1 MNLQVFE
8 RKLPLRA
15 YPKKDL
21 NKILITVFVPWL
33 CKLLSLKDEVSAD
46 RLEMALPAIRTQCIG
61 MGFDEVKKMFESY
74 VDGGLPLEPRTNFF
88 DRVLLGKI
96 VKEWKILQLKKNPKK
111 VEKMQYSESELFII
125 NNKILHRFLEKYEK
139 DRFIDEE
146 LFYIYDILDK
156 RKLTNKS
163 LDYMNSIKKDII
175 FLLEKELNEKTSWAV
190 DERMG
195 FMQINPSKAVG
206 IKNKMIESAKEQ
218 KKFKEDILAINNGKY
233 AGFKNKCKILALEEF
248 FRNLYKHQDKLIK
261 FKNSLK

>member
-21 NKILITVFVPWL
+21 DKILITVFVPWL

-46 RLEMALPAIRTQCIG
+46 RLEMALPAIKTQCIG
-61 MGFDEVKKMFESY
+61 MGFEEVKKMFESY
-74 VDGGLPLEPRTNFF
+74 VDGDLPLEPRTNFF

-96 VKEWKILQLKKNPKK
+96 VKEWKILQHKKNPKK
-111 VEKMQYSESELFII
+111 VEIMQYSESELFII

-156 RKLTNKS
+156 RNLTNTS
-163 LDYMNSIKKDII
+163 LDYKNSIKKDAI
-175 FLLEKELNEKTSWAV
+175 FLLEKEINEKIATSV
-190 DERMG
+190 E
-195 FMQINPSKAVG
+195 
-206 IKNKMIESAKEQ
+206 EQ
-218 KKFKEDILAINNGKY
+218 RKFKKDILAIKDGKFT
-233 AGFKNKCKILALEEF
+233 GIKNKCKILALEEF
-248 FRNLYKHQDKLIK
+248 FRNLYKDQNKLTQ

>member
-74 VDGGLPLEPRTNFF
+74 VDGHLPLEPRTNFF

-96 VKEWKILQLKKNPKK
+96 VKEWKILQHKKNPKK
-111 VEKMQYSESELFII
+111 VEIMQYSESELFII

-139 DRFIDEE
+139 ERFIDKE

-156 RKLTNKS
+156 RKLTNTS
-163 LDYMNSIKKDII
+163 LEYKNSIKKDAI
-175 FLLEKELNEKTSWAV
+175 FILEKETNEKIATSV
-190 DERMG
+190 E
-195 FMQINPSKAVG
+195 
-206 IKNKMIESAKEQ
+206 EQ
-218 KKFKEDILAINNGKY
+218 RNFKKDILAIKEGNFIGI
-233 AGFKNKCKILALEEF
+233 KNKCKILALEEF
-248 FRNLYKHQDKLIK
+248 FRNLYKDQNKLIK